1 MIPYSGLSVT
11 PFQPNSGEVVWPGS
25 TAPLRR
31 SAATAEASS
40 SHGPRG
46 SIARD
51 PRRVG
56 HPRAGYASL
65 TATGTPS
72 SAPIG
77 APACQRASEARAC
90 ASAPSAST
98 SAEGVE
104 RVGLDAR
111 QQRLEDL
118 DRRQPPFAVGGD
130 QLARAQRHCARW
142 YLRGV
147 TDFLV
152 RRDDL
157 RAWKVADDG
166 ADAPLEPGEV
176 RLRVERFGLTANNVT
191 YGLLGDRLGYW
202 QFFAAPEGWGRIP
215 VWGFGEVGA
224 SEVDGIGAGE
234 RFYGYFPMSSAVTL
248 RAEPTPDG
256 FVERSGRAPRS
267 RRSTTATW
275 RPTPE
280 NGLEPAHDDANAVM
294 RPLYLTGCL
303 IADRLEQAEWAGA
316 AMVVLASASSKTAF
330 STAFEIAARER
341 ARELVG
347 LTSASNRAFTEASA
361 ATTASSR
368 TRRSL
373 RSADGDIVFV
383 DMAGSQDVRRAVH
396 EHAAVR
402 TSWIVGATHWES
414 ASFGADPLPGAQPE
428 VFSAPAYIE
437 RRAHELGP
445 SEFNQRV
452 GRAWAGFAG
461 RVSELLEIEAAT
473 GADALGRT
481 YDALVAGTADPRKGY
496 VFTL

>member
-1 MIPYSGLSVT
+1 M
-11 PFQPNSGEVVWPGS
+11 
-25 TAPLRR
+25 
-31 SAATAEASS
+31 
-40 SHGPRG
+40 
-46 SIARD
+46 
-51 PRRVG
+51 
-56 HPRAGYASL
+56 
-65 TATGTPS
+65 
-72 SAPIG
+72 
-77 APACQRASEARAC
+77 
-90 ASAPSAST
+90 
-98 SAEGVE
+98 
-104 RVGLDAR
+104 
-111 QQRLEDL
+111 
-118 DRRQPPFAVGGD
+118 
-130 QLARAQRHCARW
+130 
-142 YLRGV
+142 

-202 QFFAAPEGWGRIP
+202 RFFAAPEGWGRIP

-256 FVERSGRAPRS
+256 FVERSEPRASLAPVYNRYL
-267 RRSTTATW
+267 AA
-275 RPTPE
+275 TPE

-294 RPLYLTGCL
+294 RPLYLTGYL
-303 IADRLEQAEWAGA
+303 IADRLEQEDWAGA
-316 AMVVLASASSKTAF
+316 DMVVLASASSKTAF
-330 STAFEIAARER
+330 STAFEIAAREGR
-341 ARELVG
+341 PELVG
-347 LTSASNRAFTEASA
+347 LTSASNRAFTEGLGCYDRVLAYEEIAS
-361 ATTASSR
+361 
-368 TRRSL
+368 L
-373 RSADGDIVFV
+373 GDGDIVFV

-452 GRAWAGFAG
+452 GRAWAGVRGPGLRAPRDRG
-461 RVSELLEIEAAT
+461 R
-473 GADALGRT
+473 DGRRRART
-481 YDALVAGTADPRKGY
+481 HV
-496 VFTL
+496 